1 MLQINQ
7 EEITYPIHNNII
19 DFTKKAKERE
29 EKKKKEKMYDY
40 FLKNIIPFM
49 SPEEYESLSIALS
62 GSSDEADQ
70 VWNQIIVSTSIR
82 RAKAEL

>member
-1 MLQINQ
+1 MLETNQ
-7 EEITYPIHNNII
+7 EQQLTYQNNII

-29 EKKKKEKMYDY
+29 EKKKKETMYDY

-49 SPEEYESLSIALS
+49 SPEEYENLSAALCS
-62 GSSDEADQ
+62 TDNNEADK

>member
-1 MLQINQ
+1 ML
-7 EEITYPIHNNII
+7 EVTYHNNII
-19 DFTKKAKERE
+19 DFNKKARERE

-49 SPEEYESLSIALS
+49 SPEEYESLSAALS
-62 GSSDEADQ
+62 SSSNEADQ
-70 VWNQIIVSTSIR
+70 IWNKIIVSTSIR